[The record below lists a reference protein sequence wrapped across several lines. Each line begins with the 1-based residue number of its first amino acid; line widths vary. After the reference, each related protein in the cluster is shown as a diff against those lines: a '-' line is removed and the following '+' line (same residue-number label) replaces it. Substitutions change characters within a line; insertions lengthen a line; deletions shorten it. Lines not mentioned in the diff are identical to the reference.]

1 MGTIIG
7 IKDGSFSGSE
17 ERESAFKKCKR
28 KYSVVFEVVADSV
41 DETWTSI
48 LNTRKLP
55 KLLED
60 WKGDGCR
67 CKSRTPREAH
77 TIHFNGRLT
86 ILWEVE
92 CHFDSEVVFKDFSQS
107 PLEWPIEL
115 SITTEDVTETL
126 EKDVVTGAPI
136 QNPNGERIQIEVP
149 RSFPVIEFSRYE
161 AYPDNPVGV
170 AAIAAKIALYANK
183 INADTF
189 LGFPPGSCFMHAP
202 HATRE
207 AINGGYY
214 FKMTYRITIR
224 GGQEPYKA
232 RPLCEGYTF
241 RGLVG
246 GNIRSTAERYG
257 QNIKV
262 NLDLNGLESDD
273 PVYLAFNQYE
283 PVPFAPLALA

>member
-1 MGTIIG
+1 MKAIHKEI
-7 IKDGSFSGSE
+7 
-17 ERESAFKKCKR
+17 FKKLKIS
-28 KYSVVFEVVADSV
+28 KFLQAPEKTAS
-41 DETWTSI
+41 
-48 LNTRKLP
+48 N
-55 KLLED
+55 
-60 WKGDGCR
+60 
-67 CKSRTPREAH
+67 RT
-77 TIHFNGRLT
+77 IN
-86 ILWEVE
+86 
-92 CHFDSEVVFKDFSQS
+92 DFSQS
-107 PLEWPIEL
+107 PLESPIEL
-115 SITTEDVTETL
+115 SITTEDVTESL

-161 AYPDNPVGV
+161 NYPDNPAGV

-214 FKMTYRITIR
+214 FKMTYRITIH
-224 GGQEPYKA
+224 GGLEPYKA

-246 GNIRSTAERYG
+246 GNIRSTALYNAGKYSSRG
-257 QNIKV
+257 NRIFRR
-262 NLDLNGLESDD
+262 NDTFPS
-273 PVYLAFNQYE
+273 
-283 PVPFAPLALA
+283 

>member
-1 MGTIIG
+1 M
-7 IKDGSFSGSE
+7 
-17 ERESAFKKCKR
+17 
-28 KYSVVFEVVADSV
+28 
-41 DETWTSI
+41 
-48 LNTRKLP
+48 
-55 KLLED
+55 
-60 WKGDGCR
+60 
-67 CKSRTPREAH
+67 
-77 TIHFNGRLT
+77 
-86 ILWEVE
+86 
-92 CHFDSEVVFKDFSQS
+92 
-107 PLEWPIEL
+107 
-115 SITTEDVTETL
+115 
-126 EKDVVTGAPI
+126 TGAPI

-161 AYPDNPVGV
+161 AYPDNPAGV

-183 INADTF
+183 INSDVF
-189 LGFPPGSCFMHAP
+189 LGFAPGSCFMHAP

-224 GGQEPYKA
+224 GGLEPYKA